1 MASMPSFSLGASPA
15 TAGAGA
21 TATAATATAAGT
33 AGSFSFGA
41 AATASAPAEKN
52 DTPSLPKLKPSATIG
67 KLSETAPDAATA
79 STTAAAFSFGA
90 STPAAPP
97 GTSPAAGALAASVP
111 AFSLGTSTPTT
122 ATGAAT
128 ASTPAK
134 DAAPAPAPVRPS
146 ETAGRTAE
154 EIIALWTTELE
165 DQALRFARQASTLA
179 RWDRHILQNR
189 AVLVKLDNEVSR
201 VEKAQNALDRQLAI
215 LETHERDIHNALV
228 AMDAQVDAMY
238 ESEQGRVLG
247 GDVGP
252 MQSRDD
258 IYNRAEAVS
267 SSLRCVGDDL
277 RMIITRINESAA
289 ARDASSCPA
298 AAMAVQIMNNQV
310 SALSWVDKQ
319 VDALEKGLS
328 QIAMPP
334 T

>member
-1 MASMPSFSLGASPA
+1 M
-15 TAGAGA
+15 
-21 TATAATATAAGT
+21 
-33 AGSFSFGA
+33 
-41 AATASAPAEKN
+41 
-52 DTPSLPKLKPSATIG
+52 
-67 KLSETAPDAATA
+67 
-79 STTAAAFSFGA
+79 
-90 STPAAPP
+90 
-97 GTSPAAGALAASVP
+97 
-111 AFSLGTSTPTT
+111 
-122 ATGAAT
+122 
-128 ASTPAK
+128 
-134 DAAPAPAPVRPS
+134 RPS